1 MQSMMP
7 GINLLSNY
15 QAAMPE
21 IILLVVAIFVILVD
35 LFITR
40 KRVLAIVSLIGLVA
54 AIVYSV
60 ILWGAAPQFSFNN
73 MLAAD
78 NFAWFFDILLA
89 GTAFLVILATAD
101 YAKKFE
107 HFQGEY
113 YALILLST
121 AGMMLMAAA
130 TDLISL
136 YVATELTSISLYVL
150 VSFLKDNK
158 STEAALKYLLLGA
171 VASAVML
178 YGMALVFGFTGQTQ
192 LGEIAGT
199 LTKMKLTS
207 LVANPALLVG
217 IIMLIAGFGFKIAAV
232 PFQMWVPDVYEG
244 APTPVTA
251 YLSVA
256 SKAAGFAVILR
267 VFFSAFG
274 QSTIFT
280 TDWGMIFG
288 VLAVITMITG
298 NVTAIPQ
305 SNIKRMLGYSS
316 IAQAGYL
323 MVGLAAFGF
332 ASTDSVAG
340 QSGVIFFLAAYALTN
355 IGAFTAIIAIT
366 NTTGSDEISDFA
378 GMGKRAPLT
387 ALALTF
393 CLLSL
398 IGIPPAAGFMAKFY
412 LFRAAVLNNLLW
424 LVIIAVVNSVI
435 SAFYYLRVV
444 KVMWF
449 NEPASPEK
457 VPSSTA
463 PRLALF
469 LCSLGVLALGVIPG
483 PLMRLAEMAAKL
495 LRF

>member
-1 MQSMMP
+1 LQSMMP

-35 LFITR
+35 LFVTR
-40 KRVLAIVSLIGLVA
+40 KRVLAIVSIIGLIA

-73 MLAAD
+73 MLAVD

-121 AGMMLMAAA
+121 AGMMFMAAA

-192 LGEIAGT
+192 LGDIAGT
-199 LTKMKLTS
+199 LTTMKLTS

-274 QSTIFT
+274 QSFT
-280 TDWGMIFG
+280 TDWGMIFA
-288 VLAVITMITG
+288 VLAVITMIIG

-332 ASTDSVAG
+332 APSNSIAG

-393 CLLSL
+393 CLISL
-398 IGIPPAAGFMAKFY
+398 IGIPPAAGFMAKFF
-412 LFRAAVLNNLLW
+412 LFRAAVLNKLLW
-424 LVIIAVVNSVI
+424 LVIIAVINSVI

-449 NEPASPEK
+449 NEPASQEK

-463 PRLALF
+463 PRLALI
-469 LCSLGVLALGVIPG
+469 LCSLGVLVLGVIPG
-483 PLMRLAEMAAKL
+483 PVMRLAEIAAKL